1 MEIINA
7 STIYIY
13 IYKRKHSI
21 AIELYIIILTNRALV
36 KWLDTLWNKNLIIYG
51 SDR

>member
-7 STIYIY
+7 STIYI
-13 IYKRKHSI
+13 
-21 AIELYIIILTNRALV
+21 ELYMIILTNRALV
-36 KWLDTLWNKNLIIYG
+36 VWLDTLWNKHLIIYG